1 MDNNNLNKDTFLAR
15 WLDDRLTA
23 EEKSEL
29 EKSGDLDGLETVVK
43 DIDSW
48 KVKKFDAEAGL
59 KDLKRRKKQVSS
71 PTTTVK
77 QLNTR
82 YWLNIAASF
91 LLLVTGAYFTWNYL
105 SSQATT
111 VTTQVAE
118 NKTITLPGGS
128 IIQLDAKSSI
138 SYKKKDWE
146 NNRIINL
153 SGQAFF
159 DVTNGNFKVIT
170 DNGTVSV
177 LGTEFNVDSRN
188 NKFNVDC
195 YEGKVLVTH
204 STDEKVL
211 TQGQA
216 VFGTNNKLIRKSHT
230 TKNPNWINGFSKYNK
245 SKLVDVIFDLEQY
258 YKVQINLPDI
268 YKNQQ
273 FTGTLMHTNLTLAL
287 ETLFTSMEIKYSI
300 DNNNIV
306 TVK

>member
-1 MDNNNLNKDTFLAR
+1 VDNNNLNKDTFLAR